1 MTGIIKAHFKRN
13 ISVLAIP
20 LSLANMQMYCAI
32 ARRKSLYS
40 FQQQPMKL
48 RLKELN
54 NSGFSLHEV
63 QDRQP
68 LQHAPAD
75 TLLKQCTLPRKLFLN
90 ILSVYGQG
98 EWDRGETP
106 TNSWGIVPNIHEE
119 HSVSLELMITNL
131 PDIIVETE
139 VKKLTDK
146 SQHHG
151 DLNEKNL

>member
-1 MTGIIKAHFKRN
+1 
-13 ISVLAIP
+13 
-20 LSLANMQMYCAI
+20 MQMYCAI

-106 TNSWGIVPNIHEE
+106 TNS
-119 HSVSLELMITNL
+119 
-131 PDIIVETE
+131 
-139 VKKLTDK
+139 
-146 SQHHG
+146 
-151 DLNEKNL
+151 